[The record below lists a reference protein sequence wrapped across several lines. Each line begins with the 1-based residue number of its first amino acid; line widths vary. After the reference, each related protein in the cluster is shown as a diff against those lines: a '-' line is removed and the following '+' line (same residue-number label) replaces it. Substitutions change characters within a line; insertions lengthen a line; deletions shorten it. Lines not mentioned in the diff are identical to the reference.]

1 MSSPS
6 EGSHTYGM
14 APLIRCTLLLL
25 YIALVLPLPLM
36 APGGLRVPLWIAL
49 GMGLL
54 LLLAITSERIGL
66 DAEGLE
72 LSYPRWCGWWLRR
85 GWRLHWSEVAGLT
98 PVTTSQGGRVF
109 YVRTTASPSNG
120 GSQVQ
125 QAYLLPQRVE
135 HFEEFLSRFQSLS
148 GIPTA
153 AVDRLTPA
161 WTYQLLAA
169 MSAVLLIGE
178 GIALARSGL

>member
-25 YIALVLPLPLM
+25 YTALVLPLPVM
-36 APGGLRVPLWIAL
+36 ASGGLRLPLWLAL
-49 GMGLL
+49 GIGFF

-66 DAEGLE
+66 DAGGLE
-72 LSYPRWCGWWLRR
+72 LSYPSWWGWWLRR

-98 PVTTSQGGRVF
+98 PVATSQGGRVF
-109 YVRTTASPSNG
+109 YVRTTSNPEEG
-120 GSQVQ
+120 ARQVQ

-148 GIPTA
+148 GIPTS

-161 WTYQLLAA
+161 WTYQLLAV
-169 MSAVLLIGE
+169 MSGVLLIGE